1 MVTGTLTIARVAD
14 RPLLKE
20 MDQMDKTGVDMV
32 AEPNKAVMMLIAMDN
47 MIKER
52 LSTFSLMTC
61 SLALVDL

>member
-32 AEPNKAVMMLIAMDN
+32 VEPNKAVMMLIAMDN

-61 SLALVDL
+61 FMTLVDL